1 MDDDIAR
8 LRDELSRLDG
18 PARLPKLAELGQM
31 LNKRYWTAG
40 PGQPAALP
48 HLSAA
53 IEVWD
58 EAYRLLDPGDPARGQ
73 VAVQLG
79 TYLAAR
85 HGTHGGSVKDRD
97 TAVFVLDEALK
108 FASVPPAQVI
118 MAKLYLGQLYLGRA
132 TEAMNPAAA
141 RGGFLHGA
149 PTGAGDDADR
159 AAGLFREVLDG
170 PPISE
175 DIAAMARTMLT
186 LSEALGP
193 LLSGNL
199 AGFDIGK
206 LMESMAVMQRL
217 QQQGMPTMNWTIGDP
232 LTYPTTVMDA
242 AVHQPPTVPPRRP
255 APVPPPRSEPDSARR
270 AAHDRLA
277 TLVPDPRRPV
287 WDQARD
293 LLLAGPSAAAPGDLD
308 AFVGA
313 AANAA
318 PEGGV
323 DRLLLAVGLSLR
335 EQRDGNGWGDV
346 DDSAFDG
353 ARTELRAAMA
363 EVPPDHPAAVVVVE
377 AVGGVLD
384 SERPLAGAITEIAS
398 YAEKIPSLTP
408 AAADLAALCRR
419 EPFKVTVPSGHPWH
433 GLLTTA
439 AEHAQL
445 LADVRGGAP
454 LAAEPAS
461 LSTWERLVG
470 ELDDGGRRT
479 RTWWR
484 LASAYHH
491 RGETGDAERCRRA
504 GLEALRG
511 PEPSRENAVLFAGWM
526 LAEGRAEEAFT
537 AFEVA
542 AASPD
547 SARDPDA
554 LDAVEAL
561 TGVTLPAGPAVP
573 TPAPEEVAAAVRRLG
588 ASALLYPHPSGR
600 LLRLDAATAR
610 LDRPDTVPA
619 EKLLVAGLLPEP
631 SASEISYVSSGAQ
644 TIRLAARQAA
654 AGAPLFVVNP
664 RGDHDPAMPEVMVVR
679 RLFYPES
686 LCAGRALEPVDAPGT
701 AADVLRHLPTAGL
714 THLACGVNGAEA
726 ELADGSAL
734 DLTTVQAEG
743 GLLILAEGA
752 ADPSL
757 LDAGFTGVVGWL
769 RPVPPPVAALAL
781 FMLHLHLVDDR
792 MAPAAAVAAVRQWMR
807 NPDRPLSP
815 LLTGPHRHTART
827 TDLTRPDLWA
837 ALAYCGR

>member
-8 LRDELSRLDG
+8 VRDELSRLDG

-108 FASVPPAQVI
+108 FPSVPPAQIV
-118 MAKLYLGQLYLGRA
+118 MAKFYLGQLHLARA
-132 TEAMNPAAA
+132 TDAMNPAAA
-141 RGGFLHGA
+141 RGGFQHGA
-149 PTGAGDDADR
+149 PTGAGDDIDR
-159 AAGLFREVLDG
+159 AARLFREILDG
-170 PPISE
+170 PAMSE
-175 DIAAMARTMLT
+175 DIATMARTMLT
-186 LSEALGP
+186 LAEALGP

-199 AGFDIGK
+199 AGFDMGK

-217 QQQGMPTMNWTIGDP
+217 QQQGMPKMNWTIGDP

-242 AVHQPPTVPPRRP
+242 QVHQPPTVPPRRP
-255 APVPPPRSEPDSARR
+255 APVPAPRSEPDSARR

-277 TLVPDPRRPV
+277 SLVPDPRQPV

-293 LLLAGPSAAAPGDLD
+293 LLLAGPSAVAPGDLD

-318 PEGGV
+318 PADGV

-335 EQRDGNGWGDV
+335 ERRDGSGWGDV
-346 DDSAFDG
+346 DDG
-353 ARTELRAAMA
+353 AYDQARAELRAAMA
-363 EVPPDHPAAVVVVE
+363 DVPPDHPAAVVVVE

-384 SERPLAGAITEIAS
+384 EERPLAGAITEIAA

-419 EPFKVTVPSGHPWH
+419 EPFPVTVPSGHPWH

-439 AEHAQL
+439 AAHARM
-445 LADVRGGAP
+445 LADVRGGAH
-454 LAAEPAS
+454 LAAEPAPV
-461 LSTWERLVG
+461 STLERLVG
-470 ELDDGGRRT
+470 ELGDSGRRT
-479 RTWWR
+479 RAWWR
-484 LASAYHH
+484 LASAYHD
-491 RGETGDAERCRRA
+491 RGDAELCRRA
-504 GLEALRG
+504 GMEALRG
-511 PEPSRENAVLFAGWM
+511 PEPYRENALLFAGWM
-526 LAEGRAEEAFT
+526 LAEGRAAEALT

-542 AASPD
+542 AASPR
-547 SARDPDA
+547 SAPDPDSR
-554 LDAVEAL
+554 DAVEAL
-561 TGVTLPAGPAVP
+561 TGVTLPSWPAAEV
-573 TPAPEEVAAAVRRLG
+573 PAPDTIAAAVRKLG
-588 ASALLYPHPSGR
+588 AAALLYAHPSGH

-610 LDRPDTVPA
+610 LDVPDSVPS
-619 EKLLVAGLLPEP
+619 EKLLVAGLLPDAC
-631 SASEISYVSSGAQ
+631 ASEISYVSSGAQ
-644 TIRLAARQAA
+644 AIQLATRDAA
-654 AGAPLFVVNP
+654 TGAGLFVVNP
-664 RGDHDPAMPEVMVVR
+664 RGDRDPAMPEVMAVR

-701 AADVLRHLPTAGL
+701 AADVLRDLPTAGL
-714 THLACGVNGAEA
+714 THLACGINGTEA
-726 ELADGSAL
+726 ELADGTRL
-734 DLTTVQAEG
+734 DLATLPAGG
-743 GLLILAEGA
+743 GLLILAEGP
-752 ADPSL
+752 ADPAL
-757 LDAGFTGVVGWL
+757 LDAGLTGVVGWL

-792 MAPAAAVAAVRQWMR
+792 MAPAAAVAAVRRWMSDA
-807 NPDRPLSP
+807 DRPLSP
-815 LLTGPHRHTART
+815 LLTGAHLHTVGT

>member
-8 LRDELSRLDG
+8 VRDELSRLDG

-85 HGTHGGSVKDRD
+85 HGTHGGSTKDRD

-108 FASVPPAQVI
+108 FPSVPPAQVV
-118 MAKLYLGQLYLGRA
+118 MARFYLGQLYLARA

-149 PTGAGDDADR
+149 PTGAGDDIDR
-159 AAGLFREVLDG
+159 AARLFREILDG
-170 PPISE
+170 PAMSE
-175 DIAAMARTMLT
+175 DIATMARTMLT
-186 LSEALGP
+186 LAEALGP
-193 LLSGNL
+193 LLSGNV

-217 QQQGMPTMNWTIGDP
+217 QQQGMPKMNWTIGDP

-242 AVHQPPTVPPRRP
+242 PAHQPPTVPPRRP
-255 APVPPPRSEPDSARR
+255 APVPAPRSEPGSARR

-277 TLVPDPRRPV
+277 SLVPDPRRPV

-293 LLLAGPSAAAPGDLD
+293 LLLAGPSAVAPGDLD

-318 PEGGV
+318 PEDGV

-335 EQRDGNGWGDV
+335 ERRDGNGWGDT
-346 DDSAFDG
+346 DDGAFDG
-353 ARTELRAAMA
+353 ARAELRAAMA
-363 EVPPDHPAAVVVVE
+363 DVPPDHPAAVVVVE

-384 SERPLAGAITEIAS
+384 EERPLAGAITEISS

-419 EPFKVTVPSGHPWH
+419 EPFQITVPSGHPWH
-433 GLLTTA
+433 DMLTTA

-445 LADVRGGAP
+445 LADVRGGAH
-454 LAAEPAS
+454 LALEKEPI
-461 LSTWERLVG
+461 STAERLVG
-470 ELDDGGRRT
+470 ELEDGGRRT
-479 RTWWR
+479 RAWWR
-484 LASAYHH
+484 LASAYHD
-491 RGETGDAERCRRA
+491 RGDAELSRRA
-504 GLEALRG
+504 GMEALRG
-511 PEPSRENAVLFAGWM
+511 PEPYRENALLFAGWM
-526 LAEGRAEEAFT
+526 LAEGRAAEALT

-542 AASPD
+542 AASPR
-547 SARDPDA
+547 SPQDPDS
-554 LDAVEAL
+554 LDAVEAI
-561 TGVTLPAGPAVP
+561 TGVTLPARPAVP
-573 TPAPEEVAAAVRRLG
+573 VPSPDAIAAAVRKLG
-588 ASALLYPHPSGR
+588 APALLYAHPSGG

-610 LDRPDTVPA
+610 LDVPDSVPP
-619 EKLLVAGLLPEP
+619 ENLLVAGLLPDP
-631 SASEISYVSSGAQ
+631 PASGISYVSSGAQ
-644 TIRLAARQAA
+644 AIRLASREAT
-654 AGAPLFVVNP
+654 AGPSLFVVNP
-664 RGDHDPAMPEVMVVR
+664 RGDRDPAMPEVMAVR

-701 AADVLRHLPTAGL
+701 AEDVLRHLPTAGL
-714 THLACGVNGAEA
+714 THLACGIDGTEA
-726 ELADGSAL
+726 ELAGGSRL
-734 DLTTVQAEG
+734 DLTTSHGAG
-743 GLLILAEGA
+743 GLVILAEGA
-752 ADPSL
+752 ADPAL

-781 FMLHLHLVDDR
+781 FMLHLRLVDDR
-792 MAPAAAVAAVRQWMR
+792 LAPAAAVAAVRRWMR
-807 NPDRPLSP
+807 DPDRPLSP
-815 LLTGPHRHTART
+815 LLTGAHLHTVRT
-827 TDLTRPDLWA
+827 TDLTRPELWA